1 MFANSDAGLYYVNF
15 GFVIKIFLSTN
26 KMNIYEENINDLV
39 PDIKSS
45 FSLYIRYYIMLS
57 KVSLYIK

>member
-15 GFVIKIFLSTN
+15 GFVIKNFLSTN
-26 KMNIYEENINDLV
+26 KMNIYEENINDFV

-45 FSLYIRYYIMLS
+45 FY
-57 KVSLYIK
+57 LYIKQGII